1 MARWVCPQCDRE
13 FGRAKQSHTCVP
25 AGTVD
30 DSFAGRAPQQRAVY
44 DAVLDHLLSLGPVHE
59 DATGVGVFLKRDRK
73 LAEVRPRSRDVTL
86 ALFLPRRV
94 RHPRL
99 TAVYDVG
106 AHRIVHVIPLRA
118 PGEVDDEVCGWLTEA
133 FLHASD

>member
-1 MARWVCPQCDRE
+1 MPRWVCPRCERE
-13 FGRAKQSHTCVP
+13 FGRANQSHTCVP

-94 RHPRL
+94 RHPRI

-118 PGEVDDEVCGWLTEA
+118 PGEVDDEVRGWLTEA

>member
-1 MARWVCPQCDRE
+1 MARWVCPHCDRE

-30 DSFAGRAPQQRAVY
+30 DSFAGHPPQQRAVY

-86 ALFLPRRV
+86 ALFLPREV
-94 RHPRL
+94 RHPRI
-99 TAVYDVG
+99 TRVYRVG

-133 FLHASD
+133 FLDASD